1 MLTPIRS
8 GVRRLFRIA
17 LGRSRDAHREA
28 DDELAAHLEERAQ
41 LLAARGMPI
50 DAARAEAVRRLGRP
64 VEQVRKILRADAIR
78 RTRRERLTALRGL
91 TPRGVFPDLRSAA
104 RSLRRA
110 PAWSCAVAG
119 ILAVSLGA
127 AGTVYSVADAVLFK
141 ALPYRQA
148 AQLVWVSSVK
158 AQRPDAPF
166 SLPEFLDLRARA
178 TTIDL
183 AAYGSWSASY
193 LTPSGTRRLQGARF
207 SANTFE
213 VLGAH
218 PSSGRLLRSED
229 DSAGAAA
236 VVVLGY
242 GLWRQEFGGDPAVVG
257 RELRLNGQAYTVV
270 GVLPRQ
276 LPLPLRDIDVAA
288 PLRPD
293 LDPRRTVRTSVN
305 FLRLTGRVRGARSD
319 GEAERELSAIAAG
332 LKRQFPD
339 AYANR
344 LGVHLTQLQQ
354 YLVGGS
360 RDTLV
365 VILAAVGLIVA
376 IALMNVLNLLL
387 IRGLARQN
395 ELVVRRAL
403 GGSRWHL
410 SALLAGE
417 GTLLAAVGGTAGA
430 LIASALV
437 PVIAAL
443 AASRVPRAEEATVD
457 VRTLA
462 LVLGLSIVAAAAFSV
477 LPVIAALRSAPESTL
492 RGGSRAGQSRQH
504 ARIRDMLVVAQIGFA
519 VIVGAAT
526 AALANSLVHLA
537 RVPLGFRP
545 DSVFIAR
552 VSLPSAYRTPADV
565 ARFARELET
574 RLSAT
579 AEVVSVGATSMAPLS
594 GLLWAANFEVVGG
607 TLAIS
612 PRDRQ
617 VANLRAITPG
627 YLGSIGASIHAGRGF
642 TSQDDERAPRV
653 AIVSRALADRYM
665 DGRDPIGQ
673 TIRIDDNDDGPRPLL
688 VVGVV
693 ENMRHVELEGAP
705 SQDVFI
711 PMLQVHRDDVPLVT
725 ANQFWAVR
733 VRSDPGSLA
742 PAFARAL
749 RDVDP
754 AAALS
759 RPTTL
764 RAFVDD
770 ALASRRFSVGL
781 LIAFAII
788 ATVLS
793 ALGCFAL
800 LAYSVDQ
807 RRREI
812 SLRMAFGASPRTV
825 WRFVVRRALWLTC
838 AGAVVGVLGAIAT
851 GGLLSRLMFGVSP
864 TAPLSLAAV
873 TSLVAAASLVAAMV
887 PARRAALTDPM
898 LVLR

>member
-8 GVRRLFRIA
+8 GVRQLFRIA
-17 LGRSRDAHREA
+17 LGRARDARRDA

-64 VEQVRKILRADAIR
+64 VEQVRKILRAEAVR
-78 RTRRERLTALRGL
+78 RARRERLGALREL
-91 TPRGVFPDLRSAA
+91 TPHGIFHGVGSAA

-141 ALPYRQA
+141 ALPYRQPEH
-148 AQLVWVSSVK
+148 LVWVSSVK

-166 SLPEFLDLRARA
+166 SLPEFLDFRARA
-178 TTIDL
+178 TTVDL
-183 AAYGSWSASY
+183 AAYGTWSASY

-218 PSSGRLLRSED
+218 PSAGRLLRSDD

-242 GLWRQEFGGDPAVVG
+242 RLWRQQFGGDSTIIG
-257 RELRLNGQAYTVV
+257 RELRLNGQAYNVV
-270 GVLPRQ
+270 GVLPRH
-276 LPLPLRDIDVAA
+276 LPLPLRDIDVAT

-305 FLRLTGRVRGARSD
+305 FLRLTGRVRSSHAD
-319 GEAERELSAIAAG
+319 GEAERELSAITAD

-339 AYANR
+339 AYDNR

-360 RDTLV
+360 RDTLM
-365 VILAAVGLIVA
+365 VILAVVGLIVA

-387 IRGLARQN
+387 IRGLARQS

-410 SALLAGE
+410 TALLAGE
-417 GTLLAAVGGTAGA
+417 GTLLAAIGGAAGA
-430 LIASALV
+430 LLACGLV
-437 PVIAAL
+437 RVVSTLVAA
-443 AASRVPRAEEATVD
+443 RVPRAEEATVD
-457 VRTLA
+457 LRTLA
-462 LVLGLSIVAAAAFSV
+462 FVLGMSVVAAAAFSV
-477 LPVIAALRSAPESTL
+477 LPVVAALRAAPESTL
-492 RGGSRAGQSRQH
+492 RGGGRAGQSRQH
-504 ARIRDMLVVAQIGFA
+504 ARIRDVLVVAQIGFA

-526 AALANSLVHLA
+526 AALANSLVRLA
-537 RVPLGFRP
+537 RAPLGFRA

-552 VSLPSAYRTPADV
+552 VSLPSAYRAPGDV
-565 ARFARELET
+565 ARFVRELET
-574 RLSAT
+574 RLSST
-579 AEVVSVGATSMAPLS
+579 SDVVSVGATSMAPLS

-607 TLAIS
+607 TRAAS

-617 VANLRAITPG
+617 VANLRAVTPG
-627 YLGSIGASIHAGRGF
+627 YLASIGAIIHAGRGF

-653 AIVSRALADRYM
+653 AIVSRALAERYM
-665 DGRDPIGQ
+665 NGRDPIGQ
-673 TIRIDDNDDGPRPLL
+673 TILIDDNDDGPRPLL

-693 ENMRHVELEGAP
+693 ENMRHVDLEGPP
-705 SQDVFI
+705 SPDVFI
-711 PMLQVHRDDVPLVT
+711 AMSQVHRDDVPLVT

-733 VRSDPGSLA
+733 VRSDPARLA
-742 PAFARAL
+742 PAFARAV

-770 ALASRRFSVGL
+770 ALAARRFSVAL

-788 ATVLS
+788 AIVLS

-800 LAYSVDQ
+800 LAYAVEQ

-812 SLRMAFGASPRTV
+812 SLRMAFGASPSAV
-825 WRFVVRRALWLTC
+825 WRFVVRQALWLTC
-838 AGAVVGVLGAIAT
+838 AGAAVGVIGAIAI

-873 TSLVAAASLVAAMV
+873 TSLVAAASLVAAML

>member
-17 LGRSRDAHREA
+17 LGGARDARRDA

-41 LLAARGMPI
+41 LLTARGMPI
-50 DAARAEAVRRLGRP
+50 DDARAEAVRRLGQP
-64 VEQVRKILRADAIR
+64 VEQVRAILRADAIR
-78 RTRRERLTALRGL
+78 RTRRERLSALTEL
-91 TPRGVFPDLRSAA
+91 TTHSAFHDVRAAA

-127 AGTVYSVADAVLFK
+127 ASTVYSIADAVLFK
-141 ALPYRQA
+141 ALPYRQPE
-148 AQLVWVSSVK
+148 QLVWVSSVK

-166 SLPEFLDLRARA
+166 SLPEFLDFRARA
-178 TTIDL
+178 TTVDL
-183 AAYGSWSASY
+183 AAYGNWSASY
-193 LTPSGTRRLQGARF
+193 FTPGGTRRLQGARF
-207 SANTFE
+207 SANTFD

-218 PSSGRLLRSED
+218 PSAGRLLRSDD
-229 DSAGAAA
+229 DSAGAPA

-242 GLWRQEFGGDPAVVG
+242 RLWRQEFGGDSTVVG

-270 GVLPRQ
+270 GVLPRH
-276 LPLPLRDIDVAA
+276 LPLPLRDIEVASA
-288 PLRPD
+288 LRPD

-305 FLRLTGRVRGARSD
+305 FLRLTGRLQRSRTG
-319 GEAERELSAIAAG
+319 GEAERELSAIAAD
-332 LKRQFPD
+332 LKRQYPD
-339 AYANR
+339 AYDNR

-376 IALMNVLNLLL
+376 IALLNVLNLLL
-387 IRGLARQN
+387 IRGLTRQS

-410 SALLAGE
+410 TALLAGE
-417 GTLLAAVGGTAGA
+417 GTLLAAVGGIAGT
-430 LIASALV
+430 LIACGLV
-437 PVIAAL
+437 RVVSTL
-443 AASRVPRAEEATVD
+443 AAARVPRAEEATVD
-457 VRTLA
+457 LRTIA
-462 LVLGLSIVAAAAFSV
+462 FVLGMSIVAAAAFSV
-477 LPVIAALRSAPESTL
+477 LPVVAALRAAPELTL
-492 RGGSRAGQSRQH
+492 RGGGRTGSSRRQ

-526 AALANSLVHLA
+526 AALANSLIHLA

-552 VSLPSAYRTPADV
+552 VSLPSAYRSPVDV
-565 ARFARELET
+565 ARFTRELET
-574 RLSAT
+574 RLSA
-579 AEVVSVGATSMAPLS
+579 ASEVVSVGATSMAPLS

-607 TLAIS
+607 ARVVS

-617 VANLRAITPG
+617 VANLRAVTPG
-627 YLGSIGASIHAGRGF
+627 YLTSIGASLHTGRGF
-642 TSQDDERAPRV
+642 TSADDERAPRV
-653 AIVSRALADRYM
+653 TIVSRALAERYM
-665 DGRDPIGQ
+665 NGRNPIGQ
-673 TIRIDDNDDGPRPLL
+673 TVLIDDNDVGPRPLL

-693 ENMRHVELEGAP
+693 ENMRHVDLEGPP

-711 PMLQVHRDDVPLVT
+711 PMSQVHRDGVPLVT

-733 VRSDPGSLA
+733 VRTDPGRLA

-749 RDVDP
+749 RDVDR

-759 RPTTL
+759 QPTTL

-770 ALASRRFSVGL
+770 ALAARRFSVGV

-788 ATVLS
+788 AIVLS

-800 LAYSVDQ
+800 LAYAVEQ

-812 SLRMAFGASPRTV
+812 SLRMAFGASPSTV
-825 WRFVVRRALWLTC
+825 WRFVVRRAVWLTC
-838 AGAVVGVLGAIAT
+838 AGAAVGVVGAIVM

-873 TSLVAAASLVAAMV
+873 TSLVAAASLIAAMV
-887 PARRAALTDPM
+887 PARRAAHTDPM